1 MKIDNYRTWLKAL
14 KLIPGGNMLISKR
27 PPNNLIKNIQFIFL
41 VSRLLHLGFKWKKI
55 SRYVF
60 NGSWYEYSWI

>member
-27 PPNNLIKNIQFIFL
+27 PPNNLIKKYPIYFSKCQGSYIWDSN
-41 VSRLLHLGFKWKKI
+41 GKK
-55 SRYVF
+55 YH
-60 NGSWYEYSWI
+60 